1 MTREEARKLIG
12 DIYWV
17 ESPYTGCLCT
27 RLPQGL
33 HAYLT
38 RVGKRRPVIEVWK
51 IGGRKPMK
59 KIYGNIRRSEQKLK
73 KIAITYMVNNEL

>member
-1 MTREEARKLIG
+1 M
-12 DIYWV
+12 
-17 ESPYTGCLCT
+17 ESPYTGCMCT

-38 RVGKRRPVIEVWK
+38 RVGKRRTVIEVWK
-51 IGGRKPMK
+51 KGDDKPME
-59 KIYGNIRRSEQKLK
+59 KIYGDLIRAELKLK